1 MNTGKRF
8 VFFFTASKIR
18 GCWGAISKGRG
29 GGWRS
34 TQMEVWH
41 EGRHKIR
48 QRFIPDLGLKCWLIK
63 SSVSSP
69 VNLHPYYFLLC
80 YNVQSL
86 VIMLNSSY
94 WIIFAIWF
102 GFERES
108 KCRMYA
114 YLHYYLAQFI
124 LQWEACDKNTLK
136 VTFHVRPTH
145 PGDDKCHIP
154 ALWCK
159 VCPICLTN

>member
-18 GCWGAISKGRG
+18 GCWGAISKGG
-29 GGWRS
+29 GGGRS

-102 GFERES
+102 GFERI
-108 KCRMYA
+108 KMQNVRV
-114 YLHYYLAQFI
+114 F
-124 LQWEACDKNTLK
+124 TLLSGPIY
-136 VTFHVRPTH
+136 TSVRSVWQKYTQS
-145 PGDDKCHIP
+145 HISCQ
-154 ALWCK
+154 ADTSWWWQVSHTCSLM
-159 VCPICLTN
+159 